1 MDDPQDPGTFAWPR
15 TQPDQPPGGSGP
27 DWGPAGE
34 EPDPGLVSEDGDEY
48 DDEYEDE
55 PDEPGGARAGKRE
68 KHFWRELL
76 IIVVAAAALSLVVK
90 GFVAQVYQIPTGS
103 MENTLQ
109 VGDRVLV
116 NKLTYHFRG
125 IARGDIIVFSG
136 QGTWGPDAPPPSSD
150 PVVRLWGDVLS
161 DIGLQSSQTYYI
173 KRVIGLPGD
182 RVACCTDGKVTVNG
196 VPLTEGSY
204 LYPGDSPSEQ
214 RFNIVVPPGRL
225 WVMGDHRLVSDDS
238 RDHMGDPG
246 GGTIP
251 ESAVVGRAFVII
263 WPISRWRI
271 LPIPATFQ
279 QPKLNA
285 SAAGSGAGSGNSAA
299 ETAALLSAR
308 LQPSGPALPLSLG
321 FAGALPLTWLQRRV
335 RVRIAGRREADRK
348 RGRNPGRKRGPGR
361 DPSDPGPR
369 RGPA

>member
-27 DWGPAGE
+27 DWGSAGE
-34 EPDPGLVSEDGDEY
+34 EPDPGLVSEDGDE
-48 DDEYEDE
+48 DGDEYEDE

-76 IIVVAAAALSLVVK
+76 IIVVAAAALTLVVK

-109 VGDRVLV
+109 VGDRILV

-150 PVVRLWGDVLS
+150 PVVRILDDVLS
-161 DIGLQSSQTYYI
+161 GIGLRSTQTYYI

-196 VPLTEGSY
+196 VELSEGSY
-204 LYPGDSPSEQ
+204 LYPGNAPS
-214 RFNIVVPPGRL
+214 FPFKSVTVPPGHL
-225 WVMGDHRLVSDDS
+225 WVMGDHRGDSDDS
-238 RDHMGDPG
+238 RYHMFDPG
-246 GGTIP
+246 GGAIP
-251 ESAVVGRAFVII
+251 ENEVVGRAFFII
-263 WPISRWRI
+263 WPLSQFRD
-271 LPIPATFQ
+271 LPIPSTFNQ
-279 QPKLNA
+279 AALHAGSAGAALIGAADVGGTALSAVVAVPVA
-285 SAAGSGAGSGNSAA
+285 GAAAGAGLLGAPW
-299 ETAALLSAR
+299 LL
-308 LQPSGPALPLSLG
+308 L
-321 FAGALPLTWLQRRV
+321 RR
-335 RVRIAGRREADRK
+335 RR
-348 RGRNPGRKRGPGR
+348 
-361 DPSDPGPR
+361 
-369 RGPA
+369 